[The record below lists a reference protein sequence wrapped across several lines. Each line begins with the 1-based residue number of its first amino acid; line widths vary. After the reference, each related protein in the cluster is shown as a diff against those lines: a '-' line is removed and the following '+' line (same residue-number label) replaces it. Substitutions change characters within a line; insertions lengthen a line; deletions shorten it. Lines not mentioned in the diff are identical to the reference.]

1 MDRPDLSILIAAHRL
16 QDLAPRAVASVLD
29 RAQGA
34 ALEVVLASDDGTDYA
49 PLLPPDPRLR
59 FTPVGPVRTGAHA
72 ARNRALALARGAHV
86 LMLDADDALEGP
98 PGAIARA
105 LHQARG
111 AGAVVVPSIVRDPGG
126 AALRRT
132 PAQGTARL
140 DFAGWAN
147 AFASLHVIARRDL
160 VQPFAP
166 FRLIDDVVFDLRAL
180 AAAGGSA
187 PVAEALAYR
196 YQLRPGQATDVP
208 WTRFDS
214 EYASAIAAIARDG
227 FGFGAYAAAAARVLW
242 RWRAMN
248 RAVGTRGLGD
258 YHRVVAGAAA
268 AGLGAPQGCQPIDP
282 ARIRVRPNDA
292 V

>member
-16 QDLAPRAVASVLD
+16 QDLAPRAVASALD
-29 RAQGA
+29 RAAGA
-34 ALEVVLASDDGTDYA
+34 AVEVILASDDGTDYA

-59 FTPVGPVRTGAHA
+59 FTPVGPVGTGAHA

-98 PGAIARA
+98 PDAIAQA
-105 LHQARG
+105 LCQARG
-111 AGAVVVPSIVRDPGG
+111 AGAVVVPSVVRDLDG
-126 AALRRT
+126 APLRRI
-132 PAQGTARL
+132 PPDGTARFG
-140 DFAGWAN
+140 FAGWAE
-147 AFASLHVIARRDL
+147 AFASLHVIAGRDL

-180 AAAGGSA
+180 AAAGGEA
-187 PVAEALAYR
+187 PVAQALRYR

-208 WTRFDS
+208 WRRFDA
-214 EYASAIAAIARDG
+214 EYAQAIAAIARDG
-227 FGFGAYAAAAARVLW
+227 FGFGEHAGAAVRVLW

-258 YHRVVAGAAA
+258 YHRVVA
-268 AGLGAPQGCQPIDP
+268 
-282 ARIRVRPNDA
+282 ARGG
-292 V
+292 